1 MEFSNCGTIRTVH
14 RLLLAKGYPISE
26 HSLRVWI
33 KEGRIPAVYSGKRA
47 YITFENVLRF
57 LKCVDVPFP
66 AAAPAHP
73 EQEADT
79 PQDTGA

>member
-1 MEFSNCGTIRTVH
+1 MESLNCGTIRTVH

-57 LKCVDVPFP
+57 LECVDISFP
-66 AAAPAHP
+66 TTAPAHS
-73 EQEADT
+73 E
-79 PQDTGA
+79 